1 MPIVVMTKCYHQDG
15 VERRL
20 LDSQHRG
27 MPIDLLRAWDIDEI
41 VAAFAAL
48 GWPGKDRQQYER
60 YVAEQDAG
68 DRIILVAR
76 QDGAFAGYLTVVW
89 QAGYRPFREAGI
101 PEVQDLNVLPRFRR
115 RGIASAMMDLAEQ
128 YEGTRSRIAGI
139 GVGLYADYGPAH
151 LMYLRRG
158 YRPDGRGVTY
168 RGETV
173 PPGGAVRVDDELALM
188 MTKLLS

>member
-1 MPIVVMTKCYHQDG
+1 MAIEP
-15 VERRL
+15 
-20 LDSQHRG
+20 
-27 MPIDLLRAWDIDEI
+27 LRASAIDEI

-48 GWPGKDRQQYER
+48 GWPGKDREQYER
-60 YVAEQDAG
+60 YLREQHAG
-68 DRIILVAR
+68 DRVMLVAR

-89 QAGYRPFREAGI
+89 EAGYRPFRNAGI

-115 RGIASAMMDLAEQ
+115 RGIGWALMDLAE
-128 YEGTRSRIAGI
+128 EHEATRSRIAGI

-173 PPGGAVRVDDELALM
+173 PPGGAVRVDDDLALM
-188 MTKLLS
+188 MTKRLS